1 MAQEVQEIK
10 SRWDAMETEP
20 ADEAAEAA
28 VAMAEAVEEA
38 IAVPM
43 AHRAMKPR
51 HPQECQ
57 N

>member
-1 MAQEVQEIK
+1 
-10 SRWDAMETEP
+10 METEA
-20 ADEAAEAA
+20 ADEAAEVT

-38 IAVPM
+38 ITVPM